1 MVNKRVVSKQT
12 RNNWMIDASLFI
24 GAVVAAIS
32 GIYFLFLP
40 VGGYQGGRNPMYG
53 VTILFERETWEG
65 LHDWFGILMI
75 TAAVIHIIVHWKW
88 IVSMTRRAVQELI
101 KGERRFNG
109 KSRMNVLVNMLI
121 GLSFLI
127 TGLTGL
133 YLFFFPGG
141 RHGVTDP
148 MFLFSRS
155 TWDLVHTWSGIVLT
169 SIGVVHFYI
178 HWGWIT
184 KVTRKILVSRK
195 PAGKEILEPQSVQG
209 FRS

>member
-1 MVNKRVVSKQT
+1 MLNKRVVSKQT
-12 RNNWMIDASLFI
+12 RNNWMIDATLFI
-24 GAVVAAIS
+24 GAIVAAIS

-53 VTILFERETWEG
+53 ITILFERETWEG
-65 LHDWFGILMI
+65 LHDWFGIVMI
-75 TAAVIHIIVHWKW
+75 AAAVIHIIVHWKW
-88 IVSMTRRAVQELI
+88 IVSMTKRVVHEMVNR
-101 KGERRFNG
+101 ERRFNNR
-109 KSRMNVLVNMLI
+109 SRLNVLINMVT

-127 TGLTGL
+127 TALSGL

-141 RHGVTDP
+141 RYGVADP
-148 MFLFSRS
+148 MFLFSR
-155 TWDLVHTWSGIVLT
+155 TAWDLVHTWSGIVLT

-184 KVTRKILVSRK
+184 KVTKKILVSRQ
-195 PAGKEILEPQSVQG
+195 PISKEIQEPQSVQM